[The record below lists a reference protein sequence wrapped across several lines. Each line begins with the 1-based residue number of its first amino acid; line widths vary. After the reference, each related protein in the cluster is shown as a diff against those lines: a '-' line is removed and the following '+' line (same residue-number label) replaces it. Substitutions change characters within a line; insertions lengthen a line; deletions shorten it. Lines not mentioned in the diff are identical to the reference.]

1 MILALLNSV
10 VFMTKNAK
18 NVGTLRLIRNEMLQ
32 KLDFFEIVIILRGKS
47 KVGIVLAC

>member
-1 MILALLNSV
+1 MKKCVGMILALLNSV

-32 KLDFFEIVIILRGKS
+32 KIEFFS
-47 KVGIVLAC
+47 KM